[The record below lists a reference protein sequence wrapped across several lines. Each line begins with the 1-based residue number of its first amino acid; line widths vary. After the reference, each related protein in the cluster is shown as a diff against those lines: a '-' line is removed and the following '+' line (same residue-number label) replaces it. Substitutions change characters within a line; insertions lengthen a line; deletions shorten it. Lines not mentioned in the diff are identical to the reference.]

1 MWFSSWMFQSNFS
14 FLNLVLVQRFS
25 LIVNIWRNRR
35 AHVQRLLCF
44 ALSQSYFSLRILAR
58 GFWERPVENSPA
70 VGPLSPVTYRIS
82 LIHSSISANFSIS
95 ICKMLWDLSICS
107 SFGYF
112 CRNIFAVCWCY
123 FSVVCILPISRLNSE
138 KCSESY
144 LPSLLL

>member
-44 ALSQSYFSLRILAR
+44 ALSQSYFSLRILDR

-82 LIHSSISANFSIS
+82 LIHSSISANF
-95 ICKMLWDLSICS
+95 LSPSVKCCGI
-107 SFGYF
+107 FQF
-112 CRNIFAVCWCY
+112 AAALPIFAET
-123 FSVVCILPISRLNSE
+123 SLQSADAT
-138 KCSESY
+138 
-144 LPSLLL
+144 SLLYVFYL